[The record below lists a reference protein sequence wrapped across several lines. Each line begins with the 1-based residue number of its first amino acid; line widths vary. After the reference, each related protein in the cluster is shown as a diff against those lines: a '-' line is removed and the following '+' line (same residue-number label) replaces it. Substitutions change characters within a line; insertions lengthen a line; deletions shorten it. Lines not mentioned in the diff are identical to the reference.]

1 MALRINGQVV
11 DDSTLYAEF
20 TNVKSYFERMGN
32 VSCCER
38 DEEFRGYAKENV
50 IARVLL
56 AQHAEGEIPEPS
68 SGEVDSAFEQIKVE
82 HGGEA
87 AFYAAIG
94 ATVEQSELV
103 RRDLGLNLRIDKLIQ
118 RLDGDGEPTEGELRG
133 FYEENISAFMSAEEV
148 RASHISKSPPRNEE
162 REGTYEL
169 FRDIRK
175 QLLAGA
181 DFDELARKH
190 SDRGADLID
199 LGFFKKGDLPQEFE
213 LVAFSMNVGEISPVF
228 GSAVGFHL
236 VKVTG
241 HKPATPKGFEVVR
254 EEVKQLF
261 VTQRRQGKVRE
272 LVERLKARATIE
284 EVPPQAVEQA

>member
-1 MALRINGQVV
+1 MALRINGQLV

-20 TNVKSYFERMGN
+20 ANVKSYFERMGN
-32 VSCCER
+32 ISCCER

-56 AQHAEGEIPEPS
+56 AQHAEEAVAAPS
-68 SGEVDSAFEQIKVE
+68 AGEVDTAFEQVKLE

-94 ATVEQSELV
+94 ATVDQSDLV
-103 RRDLGLNLRIDKLIQ
+103 RRDLGLNLRIDRLIQ
-118 RLDGDGEPTEGELRG
+118 QIDGEEEATEEELRR
-133 FYEENISAFMSAEEV
+133 FYEENLSSFMKPEEV

-162 REGTYEL
+162 REGTYEV
-169 FRDIRK
+169 FREVRR

-190 SDRGADLID
+190 SDRGSDLID

-241 HKPATPKGFEVVR
+241 HRPATPKAFEEVR

-261 VTQRRQGKVRE
+261 VAQRRQGKVRE
-272 LVERLKARATIE
+272 LVERLKAKAMIE
-284 EVPPQAVEQA
+284 EVPQAVEQA

>member
-1 MALRINGQVV
+1 MRINGQLV

-20 TNVKSYFERMGN
+20 ANVKSYFERMGN
-32 VSCCER
+32 ISCCER

-56 AQHAEGEIPEPS
+56 AQHAEEAVPAPS
-68 SGEVDSAFEQIKVE
+68 AGDVDTAFAQVKQE

-94 ATVEQSELV
+94 ATVDQSDLV
-103 RRDLGLNLRIDKLIQ
+103 RRDLGLNLRIDRLIQ
-118 RLDGDGEPTEGELRG
+118 QIDGEEQATEEEVRR
-133 FYEENISAFMSAEEV
+133 FYEENVSAFMNAEEV

-169 FRDIRK
+169 FRDLRR

-190 SDRGADLID
+190 SDRGSDLID

-236 VKVTG
+236 IKVTG
-241 HKPATPKGFEVVR
+241 HKAATPKAFEEVR
-254 EEVKQLF
+254 EEARQLF

-272 LVERLKARATIE
+272 LVERLKAKAAIE
-284 EVPPQAVEQA
+284 EVAQPAEQQG

>member
-1 MALRINGQVV
+1 MALKINGQIV

-20 TNVKSYFERMGN
+20 SNVKSYFERMGN

-38 DEEFRGYAKENV
+38 DDEFRGYAKENV

-56 AQHAEGEIPEPS
+56 AQHAERTVAEPS
-68 SGEVDSAFEQIKVE
+68 AGDVNTAFDQLKQE

-94 ATVEQSELV
+94 ATVDQTDLV
-103 RRDLGLNLRIDKLIQ
+103 RRDLGLNLRIDRLIQ
-118 RLDGDGEPTEGELRG
+118 QLDGEQEPSDKDLHR
-133 FYEENISAFMSAEEV
+133 FYEENISAFMNAEEV
-148 RASHISKSPPRNEE
+148 RASHISKAPPRNED
-162 REGTYEL
+162 REATYEL
-169 FRDIRK
+169 FRDIRR

-190 SDRGADLID
+190 SDRGSDLID

-228 GSAVGFHL
+228 GSGVGYHL
-236 VKVTG
+236 IKLTG
-241 HKPATPKGFEVVR
+241 HKPATPKPFDQVRDEVR
-254 EEVKQLF
+254 QLF
-261 VTQRRQGKVRE
+261 LTHRRQQKVRE
-272 LVERLKARATIE
+272 LVDSLKAQATIE
-284 EVPPQAVEQA
+284 ELPQPVEQA